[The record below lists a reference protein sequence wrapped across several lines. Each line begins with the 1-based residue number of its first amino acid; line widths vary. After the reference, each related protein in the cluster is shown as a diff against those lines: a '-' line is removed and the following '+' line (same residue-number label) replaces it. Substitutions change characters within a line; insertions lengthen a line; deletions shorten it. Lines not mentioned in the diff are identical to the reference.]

1 MIKDLSKIREFLTDY
16 SEVEM
21 PYEFAKD
28 CPIQY
33 ITCSVDEDGNK
44 EDESFW
50 PNCKF
55 IRMCNDIL
63 VVEYNHLE
71 RHVQI
76 CRRSKSGSI
85 IYKSRFFIPENIDDK
100 PLENEQS
107 NKELVEIVTNQQ
119 SIIEKLIERIKA
131 VELQKHELTETIT
144 TYEDLL
150 QEGRFKLKELSIEV
164 RDKTKKIDHYEELI
178 PKLYNS
184 R

>member
-1 MIKDLSKIREFLTDY
+1 MIKDLSKIREYLTDY

-21 PYEFAKD
+21 PYEFVKE

-33 ITCSVDEDGNK
+33 ITCSIDEDGNK
-44 EDESFW
+44 GEESFW

-63 VVEYNHLE
+63 VVESNYLE
-71 RHVQI
+71 RNVQI

-85 IYKSRFFIPENIDDK
+85 IYKSRFFIPENIDQID
-100 PLENEQS
+100 ENDQS
-107 NKELVEIVTNQQ
+107 HKELMDVITNQQ
-119 SIIEKLIERIKA
+119 SIIEKLIERIKD
-131 VELQKHELTETIT
+131 VELQKHELTETMT

-164 RDKTKKIDHYEELI
+164 RDKTIKIDHYEELI